1 MILRLI
7 GATTHGG
14 SAMSV
19 PTDRFDELA
28 DRIEAARRAV
38 RTAASQSEAELHAKV
53 DEARKKADADAAEL
67 GVRARATADEAE
79 AHWDRIQSDWEN
91 HRQSVRRRID
101 QAKAQQDLEAAELR
115 AEWTE
120 ADARDAVDFAA
131 NAIDEATYAMLDAIQ
146 ASKDVEVRMDAVT

>member
-1 MILRLI
+1 
-7 GATTHGG
+7 
-14 SAMSV
+14 MSV

-67 GVRARATADEAE
+67 GVRARATADEA
-79 AHWDRIQSDWEN
+79 HWDRIQSDWEN

-101 QAKAQQDLEAAELR
+101 QAKAQEDLEAAELR